1 MSKKQFKSQASSSRA
16 VSGASGAPEGS
27 AFGSTALGGL
37 SSFGTVPA
45 STLSYFFEPPD
56 LSAISEPNVV
66 VAFKNLLKKDGT
78 TKAKALE
85 DLHAYLLSLRVERG
99 GVEEAILEAWVGP
112 RGLHLHVS
120 HSNTMLSS
128 RSKSTLVPQLI
139 ARDECVSSLI

>member
-16 VSGASGAPEGS
+16 VSGAFGAPEGG
-27 AFGSTALGGL
+27 AFGSTGLAGL
-37 SSFGTVPA
+37 STFGTVSS

-66 VAFKNLLKKDGT
+66 VAFKNLLKKDST

-85 DLHAYLLSLRVERG
+85 DLHAYVLSLGVEKG
-99 GVEEAILEAWVGP
+99 GVEDAILEAWVGL
-112 RGLHLHVS
+112 RGNHLRVT

-139 ARDECVSSLI
+139 APVEYASSPI